1 MANEQEVALDAKNT
15 ELKTAIAA
23 ASDRV
28 IAKLDALKANS
39 PDLTDEI
46 ADIQSD
52 IEAINAIGAEP
63 PPPAEPTA

>member
-1 MANEQEVALDAKNT
+1 MANEQETALDAKNA
-15 ELKTAIAA
+15 ELKQAIGAA
-23 ASDRV
+23 ADRV
-28 IAKLDALKANS
+28 IAKLDALAKNN

-52 IEAINAIGAEP
+52 IEAINAIGADS